1 MKVLLAVNLS
11 EPESFTRKAA
21 EMAGRM
27 DAQLHILHVIN
38 PPPPNA
44 SAGLEPMT
52 LTGGAVPYAPYD
64 PALNAHLEEAEEDA
78 YHAFLTER
86 FDSTVHAAVR
96 HGDPAEGIL
105 EDARELNVDLIILG
119 KHRHS
124 RLERL
129 FLGSVARK
137 VVKHITHPT
146 LLIPIGE
153 KG

>member
-1 MKVLLAVNLS
+1 MKILLAVNLS
-11 EPESFTRKAA
+11 EPESFTRQAIELA
-21 EMAGRM
+21 RRM
-27 DAQLHILHVIN
+27 DAELLVLHVIS
-38 PPPPNA
+38 PPPANA

-64 PALNAHLEEAEEDA
+64 PALSDHLERAEENA

-86 FDSTVHAAVR
+86 FDEPVNAALR
-96 HGDPAEGIL
+96 HGDPADGIL
-105 EDARELNVDLIILG
+105 EDAREQDVDLIVLG

-129 FLGSVARK
+129 FLGSVATS

-146 LLIPIGE
+146 MLLPIGD
-153 KG
+153 KK